1 MLHRDLALSKEDD
14 LEAYPLARV
23 YKWRSPK
30 RDTGGIL
37 FLLPPASGR
46 RGGRND
52 ARHRVQCRRAR
63 VDAINPDDLHPIAKE
78 AAMKMQESQ
87 MRRP

>member
-1 MLHRDLALSKEDD
+1 MLRQDSALSREDD

-23 YKWRSPK
+23 YKWRCPK

-37 FLLPPASGR
+37 FLLPPPANR
-46 RGGRND
+46 RGGRGGK
-52 ARHRVQCRRAR
+52 HVVQCRRAR
-63 VDAINPDDLHPIAKE
+63 VDAIAPDDLHPLAKE
-78 AAMKMQESQ
+78 AAMKIQEAQ